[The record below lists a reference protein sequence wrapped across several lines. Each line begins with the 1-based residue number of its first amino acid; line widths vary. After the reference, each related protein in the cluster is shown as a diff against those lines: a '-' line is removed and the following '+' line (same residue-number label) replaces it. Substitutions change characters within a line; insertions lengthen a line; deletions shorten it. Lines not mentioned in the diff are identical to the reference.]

1 MLDNAVNQ
9 PSKFRTKNW
18 VEKNDESRGT
28 YSVNRQINFKTPVV
42 TSSLC
47 NYSDAYI
54 LVNGKTKVDNTTT
67 AAAPTNKN
75 KKLIFKNGA
84 PFTNWISKI
93 NNTQADNA
101 EYIDIVMPMYN
112 LIEYSDDFFKTSGS
126 LWQYCKDIQAV
137 NDDGN
142 IVDFNGANAT
152 DSFNFKI
159 KMTDQTDDDGEIAN
173 IEITIPLKYLSNF
186 WITLEMPLFNYEVN
200 LILTLSENCVI
211 VYTNITNQGAMLEI

>member
-42 TSSLC
+42 TSSLY

-75 KKLIFKNGA
+75 KKLILKNGA
-84 PFTNWISKI
+84 PFTN
-93 NNTQADNA
+93 
-101 EYIDIVMPMYN
+101 
-112 LIEYSDDFFKTSGS
+112 
-126 LWQYCKDIQAV
+126 
-137 NDDGN
+137 
-142 IVDFNGANAT
+142 
-152 DSFNFKI
+152 
-159 KMTDQTDDDGEIAN
+159 
-173 IEITIPLKYLSNF
+173 
-186 WITLEMPLFNYEVN
+186 
-200 LILTLSENCVI
+200 
-211 VYTNITNQGAMLEI
+211 